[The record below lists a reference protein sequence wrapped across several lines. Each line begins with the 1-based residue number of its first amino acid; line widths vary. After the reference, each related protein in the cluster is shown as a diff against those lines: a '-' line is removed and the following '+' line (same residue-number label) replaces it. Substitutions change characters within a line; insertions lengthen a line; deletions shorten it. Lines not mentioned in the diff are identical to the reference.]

1 MFRIPNSKCKQKAVN
16 NSSYT
21 SYTAQFDEQRMYV
34 GLEEEFNML
43 IFLKL
48 YYLVRL
54 VADVACSY

>member
-1 MFRIPNSKCKQKAVN
+1 
-16 NSSYT
+16 
-21 SYTAQFDEQRMYV
+21 MYV